1 MPINFGKLI
10 LSLALCLGAGFLG
23 SLFTT
28 SSIPTWYATLEKPFF
43 SPPNWIFAPVW
54 TTLYILMGISLYLV
68 WTKKDPSTSLRTE
81 VPTVFWIQLA
91 LNALWS
97 IIFFGMKNPLLA
109 FLDILILWIAIFLAI
124 KAFSKINKLAGQLL
138 WPYLAWVSFA
148 TILNLSIVIL
158 NP

>member
-1 MPINFGKLI
+1 MPIRIPKLI
-10 LSLALCLGAGFLG
+10 LSLVLCLGAGGVG
-23 SLFTT
+23 SLFKA
-28 SSIPTWYATLEKPFF
+28 SSIPTWYATLNKPFF

-68 WTKKDPSTSLRTE
+68 WIKKDPSTSLRTE